1 MHALVIRY
9 KSLHDCPYPMSP
21 WMGSDHQP
29 TLYLYYTPHTNT
41 GFFLNLCLQ
50 FVQQLEKSIS
60 KLIIK
65 VIVIIVTITISTR
78 KKRGAKECVNVVVFI
93 VLIVEDA
100 PGRAGIWQGKAM
112 EGRAP
117 AQRLAAGWL
126 FFIIGLYCL
135 LALPCTHLHPFLSRH
150 SHDNV

>member
-1 MHALVIRY
+1 MNFQVKKKSSSFMHALVIRY

-78 KKRGAKECVNVVVFI
+78 KKKGEKREPRNVSM
-93 VLIVEDA
+93 L
-100 PGRAGIWQGKAM
+100 
-112 EGRAP
+112 
-117 AQRLAAGWL
+117 L
-126 FFIIGLYCL
+126 FSLF
-135 LALPCTHLHPFLSRH
+135 
-150 SHDNV
+150 